1 MLPNSNNYRNPQLE
15 SLLRE
20 VLGRMAAGNN
30 EIEEIVPVNEKNSAY
45 DLLPPTLAVQE
56 EAPNV
61 CAFRK
66 RR

>member
-15 SLLRE
+15 SLLRK
-20 VLGRMAAGNN
+20 VLGRMASGNE
-30 EIEEIVPVNEKNSAY
+30 EIEQIVTVNKKGCAY
-45 DLLPPTLAVQE
+45 DLPPPPVAVQE